1 MTEIARTL
9 PGLRDVSGVL
19 GSFVVDREGALVA
32 SDLPA
37 LFGAELLDGVAGK
50 LLRLEET
57 LGTAGP
63 LEGCV
68 LRFAEHKLHVRPTK
82 HALLAVLS
90 EAAVNAPTLKMAL
103 TLVARKVDGELAHS
117 TGAHAAAGT
126 TATGP
131 LTLRSPLPPQV
142 MPNEV
147 MHPSLMAPAP
157 PSFAPMFP
165 PPSSSESTTGML
177 RVGQSAVT
185 PLPSALPS
193 TLPEPP
199 GSGALGG
206 AAVSVPRSAPQAPAK
221 RPVIYRGRRID

>member
-19 GSFVVDREGALVA
+19 GSFVVDRGGALIA

-37 LFGAELLDGVAGK
+37 LFGAELLDGVASK

-117 TGAHAAAGT
+117 TGAHAA
-126 TATGP
+126 TGP

-142 MPNEV
+142 APHQV
-147 MHPSLMAPAP
+147 THPSQMAPAA
-157 PSFAPMFP
+157 PSIAPMFP
-165 PPSSSESTTGML
+165 PPSSLESPTGM
-177 RVGQSAVT
+177 RGAGQSTVT

-193 TLPEPP
+193 TLPESP
-199 GSGALGG
+199 GSGSLGE
-206 AAVSVPRSAPQAPAK
+206 AAVVGAPRSAPPAPAK